1 MWCVPHGAKPTAARF
16 GGMAAPFATDL
27 LGWKKKAPTENK
39 RGWRWV
45 PNSAD
50 VDNAE
55 SLDLGAAM
63 LTALGVD
70 NPNLSSVPPDASL
83 PATPGTPLE
92 KCVLAYLEERL
103 PILDPHR
110 RWHVERGREI
120 TYFAQYHHLLG
131 VTRAIANDPNLRVT
145 LGTDYLIKPDV
156 TVSQHG
162 TPTFNGR
169 PWLHA
174 AVACKW
180 TIRSDRV
187 QNIRHENNNMI
198 RHRRGRL
205 PHLVTVTAEPL
216 PSRLAS
222 IARGTGE
229 VDVTYHIAF
238 EELAHAVSASHNQG
252 QKNAWDEV
260 VGQGRLRDFTMI
272 AEDLE
277 HW

>member
-1 MWCVPHGAKPTAARF
+1 
-16 GGMAAPFATDL
+16 MAAPFATNL
-27 LGWKKKAPTENK
+27 LGWKKSPMKDGRPSNK
-39 RGWRWV
+39 RRWRWV

-55 SLDLGAAM
+55 SLDLAAAL
-63 LTALGVD
+63 LTSLGLAD
-70 NPNLSSVPPDASL
+70 PNLDLPRAATADPP
-83 PATPGTPLE
+83 PQNPGVVLE
-92 KCVLAYLEERL
+92 NSVLAYLKERL
-103 PILDPHR
+103 PILDPYR
-110 RWHVERGREI
+110 SWLVERGREI
-120 TYFAQYHHLLG
+120 TYFAQYRHLLG
-131 VTRAIANDPNLRVT
+131 VTEAIAQDPNLRVT
-145 LGTDYLIKPDV
+145 IGTDYLIKPDV
-156 TVSQHG
+156 TVAQLG
-162 TPTFNGR
+162 TPTFNQQ

-174 AVACKW
+174 AIACKW

-238 EELAHAVSASHNQG
+238 AELDQAVSASSNQG
-252 QKNAWDEV
+252 QKNAWSEV
-260 VGQGRLRDFTMI
+260 VGQGRLRDFKFI
-272 AEDLE
+272 ADDLE
-277 HW
+277 QW